1 MPLQLNVIAE
11 LWVTFPPASGKKGGK
26 KKNPRH
32 KLWTAT
38 ETSLQ
43 SIKQLNSL
51 YQLLVLFNVDKDLAS
66 HL

>member
-11 LWVTFPPASGKKGGK
+11 LWVTFPPAYGK
-26 KKNPRH
+26 KKGKFPRH

-43 SIKQLNSL
+43 SIKQLTSL
-51 YQLLVLFNVDKDLAS
+51 YQLLALPNVDKDLAS